1 MKVYGVTGWKDAG
14 KTTLIERLV
23 SELTERGYSISTVKH
38 AHHAADVDHPGRD
51 SHRHRHAGAG
61 EVLLSSPTR
70 WALMHEL
77 RGAPEPALPELLARL
92 SPADLVLVEG
102 FKREPHPK
110 IECRRSDARKS
121 EPLTLADANIAA
133 IATDT
138 GKVAQGTN
146 PNSVPVFQIDGVAAI
161 CDFILAYCR
170 LQASGQSAKVGA

>member
-23 SELTERGYSISTVKH
+23 SELTERGYSISTVNH
-38 AHHAADVDHPGRD
+38 AHHAADVDNPGRD

-110 IECRRSDARKS
+110 IECRREAMGKMHHEDDPSVRA
-121 EPLTLADANIAA
+121 IAA
-133 IATDT
+133 DGPVKTT
-138 GKVAQGTN
+138 L
-146 PNSVPVFQIDGVAAI
+146 PVFALDDAKGIA
-161 CDFILAYCR
+161 DFILAD
-170 LQASGQSAKVGA
+170 LGL